1 MTNHINSTTSL
12 FNYLTIYSSDIKTVI
27 DEHLY
32 SAPTKFSVDT
42 SGVWIFEQEKNT
54 YTPRA
59 YISNGVV
66 INDELPL
73 ISEEKNPSLF
83 DFIQATSGISVTN
96 VATNDNLDTDFAEFL
111 STLNLQSILLVPLQ
125 INDSN
130 RGFVFL
136 GNSTHVT
143 HWSDDALLTCQ
154 LLSRMFIQALIVYDN
169 KCLEKELHHQNQVM
183 IEMERMA
190 NIGGWDYE
198 VSTDKLTWTDEVYRI
213 YDLPA
218 DHTLSAE
225 KAISFFKPDAQKTL
239 RMAFNRAITHQEPY
253 TLELPLISAKGEYK
267 WVRATGKIRY
277 THQIT
282 THVYGSFED
291 ISERKN
297 IRASEEYTSKY
308 LKNLVDNIDE
318 CIITIFANGNICSA
332 NNGVEKSFGYSI
344 HELIGQNISKLILKP
359 FSSSHDN
366 CKDKQLQTDITKIIG
381 TCRELPAIKKNG
393 TIFPVELSISEV
405 LDENENKYICI
416 VRNISDKKKAEF
428 DIHKLSY
435 YDETTGALNR
445 YSFEK
450 DLKNNFHKSWLSKEN
465 FSAFLINID
474 KFSQI
479 NLTYGENTGDDVL
492 RLIATRLMDNLP
504 SNTEVYRNSAD
515 TFYVLVNNNDV
526 DEFSHVFHESLAKEI
541 LKSVNASI
549 YLADEIINVQVSIG
563 ILYVRS
569 EDIHY
574 IDIKPLLELAVLD
587 AKKQGGNCFVFAVS
601 DEVEVL
607 KRNSELSQAMKSHQF
622 THELSLVLQPQYS
635 TDGVVVGSESLVRW
649 QSAILGFVSPNEFI
663 PLAEKNGNIIALGDW
678 VIDKTCL
685 LISQRRTFSKV
696 SSPVSI
702 NISVKQIAQPL
713 FCDKL
718 LAKLEQYKIPYS
730 ELTLEITEN
739 ALIADF
745 DLVISKMKFLKHKGI
760 HFSIDDF
767 GTGYSSLSYIHH
779 LPISELKIDKYFVDD
794 IKNNVDEVPIIN
806 TIIQLAKSLNL
817 KVVAEG
823 VECKEQLDYLK
834 QHKCDVIQGYYFSK
848 PLNPEQWIDIWALEN
863 LQMTKSKTMVNP
875 SQKEP
880 LN

>member
-12 FNYLTIYSSDIKTVI
+12 FNYSTIYSSDIDTIIK
-27 DEHLY
+27 EYLY
-32 SAPTKFSVDT
+32 SAPTIFSLDT
-42 SGVWIFEQEKNT
+42 SGIWIFEQEKNI

-73 ISEEKNPSLF
+73 ISEEKTPSLF
-83 DFIQATSGISVTN
+83 DFIQATTGVSVTN
-96 VATNDNLDTDFAEFL
+96 VATDDNLDADFVEFL
-111 STLNLQSILLVPLQ
+111 STLDLQSILLVPLQ

-143 HWSDDALLTCQ
+143 YWSDDALLTCQ
-154 LLSRMFIQALIVYDN
+154 LLSRMFIQALIVSDN

-198 VSTDKLTWTDEVYRI
+198 ISTDKLTWTDEVYRI
-213 YDLPA
+213 YGLPTVY
-218 DHTLSAE
+218 TLSAE
-225 KAISFFKPDAQKTL
+225 KVISFFNPDAQKTL
-239 RMAFNRAITHQEPY
+239 RTAFNRAITHQEPY
-253 TLELPLISAKGEYK
+253 TLELPFISANGEYK
-267 WVRATGKIRY
+267 WVRATGTIRY
-277 THQIT
+277 THQVA

-318 CIITIFANGNICSA
+318 CIITIFANGNICSV
-332 NNGVEKSFGYSI
+332 NNEVKKSFGYSL
-344 HELIGQNISKLILKP
+344 HELIGQNISKLIIKP
-359 FSSSHDN
+359 FSSSHDS

-405 LDENENKYICI
+405 LDESENKYICI

-435 YDETTGALNR
+435 YDGTTGALNR
-445 YSFEK
+445 YSFER
-450 DLKNNFHKSWLSKEN
+450 DLKTSFHKSWLSKEN

-479 NLTYGENTGDDVL
+479 NLTYGESIGDDVL

-504 SNTEVYRNSAD
+504 SNTKVYRNSAD
-515 TFYVLVNNNDV
+515 TFYVLVKNNDV
-526 DEFSHVFHESLAKEI
+526 DEFSRVFHESLAKEI
-541 LKSVNASI
+541 LKSVNASV
-549 YLADEIINVQVSIG
+549 YLVDEIINVQVSIG
-563 ILYVRS
+563 ILYVKS

-601 DEVEVL
+601 DEVDVL
-607 KRNSELSQAMKSHQF
+607 KRHSELSQAMKSLQF

-663 PLAEKNGNIIALGDW
+663 PLAEKDGTIIDIGNW

-685 LISQRRTFSKV
+685 LISQRRTLSKI

-702 NISVKQIAQPL
+702 NISVIQITQPL

-718 LAKLEQYKIPYS
+718 LAKLDQYKIPYS

-745 DLVISKMKFLKHKGI
+745 DLVISKIKFLKLKGI

-823 VECKEQLDYLK
+823 VECKEQLDYLR

-848 PLNPEQWIDIWALEN
+848 PLNPEQWLDIWALEN
-863 LQMTKSKTMVNP
+863 LQRITI
-875 SQKEP
+875 
-880 LN
+880 

>member
-1 MTNHINSTTSL
+1 MTDYMNSIMSI
-12 FNYLTIYSSDIKTVI
+12 FNYQAIYPSDIKPI
-27 DEHLY
+27 IKEYLY
-32 SAPTKFSVDT
+32 GAPTEFSVDT
-42 SGVWIFEQEKNT
+42 SGLWLFEQKTNT

-73 ISEEKNPSLF
+73 ISKKKTPSLF
-83 DFIQATSGISVTN
+83 YFIQSTTGVSVTN
-96 VATNDNLDTDFAEFL
+96 AVTDDNLDADFGEFL
-111 STLNLQSILLVPLQ
+111 STLNLQSFLLVPLK
-125 INDSN
+125 INDN
-130 RGFVFL
+130 NIGFVFL
-136 GNSTHVT
+136 GNSTQVT

-154 LLSRMFIQALIVYDN
+154 LLSRMFIPALILSDN
-169 KCLEKELHHQNQVM
+169 KHLEKQLHHQNQVM

-190 NIGGWDYE
+190 KVGGWDYE
-198 VSTDKLTWTDEVYRI
+198 ISTDKLTWTDEVYRI
-213 YDLPA
+213 YGLPTSY
-218 DHTLSAE
+218 TLSAE
-225 KAISFFKPDAQKTL
+225 KVISFFSPDAQKTL

-253 TLELPLISAKGEYK
+253 TLELPFTSASGEHK
-267 WVRATGKIRY
+267 WIRATGTIRY
-277 THQIT
+277 THQIA

-291 ISERKN
+291 VSERKN
-297 IRASEEYTSKY
+297 ILASEKYTSKY
-308 LKNLVDNIDE
+308 LKNLVDNIDD
-318 CIITIFANGNICSA
+318 CIITIFANGTICTA
-332 NNGVEKSFGYSI
+332 NNKVTKSFGYSLY
-344 HELIGQNISKLILKP
+344 ELVGQNIAKLILKP
-359 FSSSHDN
+359 FSSSPDR
-366 CKDKQLQTDITKIIG
+366 CKDKQLQTDITKNIG

-393 TIFPVELSISEV
+393 TIFPIELSISEV
-405 LDENENKYICI
+405 LDESENKYICI

-435 YDETTGALNR
+435 YDGTTGALNR
-445 YSFEK
+445 YSFER

-479 NLTYGENTGDDVL
+479 NLTYGESIGDDVL

-504 SNTEVYRNSAD
+504 SNTKIYRNSAD
-515 TFYVLVNNNDV
+515 TFYVLVENNDV
-526 DEFSHVFHESLAKEI
+526 DEFSRVFHETLGKEI
-541 LKSVNASI
+541 LKSVNASL
-549 YLADEIINVQVSIG
+549 YLVDEIINVQVSIG
-563 ILYVRS
+563 ILYVKS

-601 DEVEVL
+601 DEVDVL
-607 KRNSELSQAMKSHQF
+607 KRNSELSQAMKSIEF

-649 QSAILGFVSPNEFI
+649 QSATLGFVSPNEFI
-663 PLAEKNGNIIALGDW
+663 PLAEKNGTIIALGDW
-678 VIDKTCL
+678 IIDKTCL
-685 LISQRRTFSKV
+685 LISQRRTLSTI

-702 NISVKQIAQPL
+702 NISVKQISEPL

-718 LAKLEQYKIPYS
+718 LAKLDQCKISYS

-745 DLVISKMKFLKHKGI
+745 DLVINKMEFLKHKGI

-794 IKNNVDEVPIIN
+794 IKNAVDEVPIIN

-823 VECKEQLDYLK
+823 VEQKEQLDYLR

-848 PLNPEQWIDIWALEN
+848 PLNPEQWLDIWALEN
-863 LQMTKSKTMVNP
+863 RQRIITI
-875 SQKEP
+875 
-880 LN
+880 

>member
-1 MTNHINSTTSL
+1 MTDYMNSIKSL
-12 FNYLTIYSSDIKTVI
+12 FNYSTTYTSDIKSI
-27 DEHLY
+27 INEYLY
-32 SAPTKFSVDT
+32 TAPTAFSVDT
-42 SGVWIFEQEKNT
+42 SGLWLFEHEKDA
-54 YTPRA
+54 YTPKA

-66 INDELPL
+66 IHDELPL
-73 ISEEKNPSLF
+73 ISEEKTPLLF
-83 DFIQATSGISVTN
+83 DFIQATSGVSVTN
-96 VATNDNLDTDFAEFL
+96 VATDDNLDTDFEAFL
-111 STLNLQSILLVPLQ
+111 STLKLQSFLLVPL
-125 INDSN
+125 IMNDSN

-136 GNSTHVT
+136 GNSTQVT
-143 HWSDDALLTCQ
+143 HWSDDALLICQ
-154 LLSRMFIQALIVYDN
+154 LLSRMFIPALIVSDN
-169 KCLEKELHHQNQVM
+169 KYLEKELHHQNQVM

-190 NIGGWDYE
+190 KVGGWDYE
-198 VSTDKLTWTDEVYRI
+198 ITTDKLIWTDEVYRI
-213 YDLPA
+213 YGLPT
-218 DHTLSAE
+218 HYTLSAE
-225 KAISFFKPDAQKTL
+225 KVISFFSPDAQKTL

-253 TLELPLISAKGEYK
+253 TLELPFISANGEHK
-267 WVRATGKIRY
+267 WIRATGTIRY
-277 THQIT
+277 THKIA

-297 IRASEEYTSKY
+297 ILASEEYTSKY
-308 LKNLVDNIDE
+308 LKNLVDNIDD
-318 CIITIFANGNICSA
+318 CIITIFANGTICSV
-332 NNGVEKSFGYSI
+332 NNEVEKSFGYSLDA
-344 HELIGQNISKLILKP
+344 LIGQNISKIILKP
-359 FSSSHDN
+359 LSSSHDGY
-366 CKDKQLQTDITKIIG
+366 KDNQLQTDITKILG

-393 TIFPVELSISEV
+393 TIFPIELSISEV
-405 LDENENKYICI
+405 LDESENKYICI

-435 YDETTGALNR
+435 YDGTTGALNR
-445 YSFEK
+445 YSFER

-465 FSAFLINID
+465 VSAFLINID

-479 NLTYGENTGDDVL
+479 NLTYGESIGDDVL

-504 SNTEVYRNSAD
+504 SNTKVYRNSAD
-515 TFYVLVNNNDV
+515 TFYVLVENSDV
-526 DEFSHVFHESLAKEI
+526 VEFSRVFHESLAKEI
-541 LKSVNASI
+541 LKSVNASL
-549 YLADEIINVQVSIG
+549 YLVDEIINVQVSIG
-563 ILYVRS
+563 ILYVKS

-601 DEVEVL
+601 DEVDVL
-607 KRNSELSQAMKSHQF
+607 KRHSELSQAMKSLQF

-663 PLAEKNGNIIALGDW
+663 PLAEKNDTIIALGDW

-685 LISQRRTFSKV
+685 LISQRRTLSTI

-702 NISVKQIAQPL
+702 NISVRQIAQPL

-718 LAKLEQYKIPYS
+718 LAKLDQYKIPYS

-767 GTGYSSLSYIHH
+767 GTGYSSLSYIHN

-794 IKNNVDEVPIIN
+794 IKNTVDEVPIIN
-806 TIIQLAKSLNL
+806 TIIQLSKSLNL

-823 VECKEQLDYLK
+823 VECKEQLDYLR

-848 PLNPEQWIDIWALEN
+848 PLSSEQWLDIWALEN
-863 LQMTKSKTMVNP
+863 LQRITI
-875 SQKEP
+875 
-880 LN
+880 

>member
-1 MTNHINSTTSL
+1 M
-12 FNYLTIYSSDIKTVI
+12 YSSDIKSIVK
-27 DEHLY
+27 EYLY
-32 SAPTKFSVDT
+32 SAPPAFSVDT
-42 SGVWIFEQEKNT
+42 SGLWLFEQEKDT
-54 YTPRA
+54 YTPKA
-59 YISNGVV
+59 YIFNGVV

-73 ISEEKNPSLF
+73 ISREKTPLLF
-83 DFIQATSGISVTN
+83 DFIQATSGVSVTN
-96 VATNDNLDTDFAEFL
+96 LATDDNLDADFGDFL
-111 STLNLQSILLVPLQ
+111 STVNLQSVLLVPLQ
-125 INDSN
+125 INDRN

-136 GNSTHVT
+136 GNSTQVT

-154 LLSRMFIQALIVYDN
+154 LLSRMFIPAIIVSDN
-169 KCLEKELHHQNQVM
+169 NYLEKELRHQNQIM

-190 NIGGWDYE
+190 KVGGWDYE
-198 VSTDKLTWTDEVYRI
+198 ISTGKLTWTDEVYRI
-213 YDLPA
+213 YGLPINS
-218 DHTLSAE
+218 TLSAD
-225 KAISFFKPDAQKTL
+225 KVISFFSPDAQKTL
-239 RMAFNRAITHQEPY
+239 RMAFNCAINHQESY
-253 TLELPLISAKGEYK
+253 TLELPFTNANSEHK
-267 WVRATGKIRY
+267 WIRATGTIRY
-277 THQIT
+277 THQIA

-297 IRASEEYTSKY
+297 ILASEKYTSKY
-308 LKNLVDNIDE
+308 LKNLVDNIDD
-318 CIITIFANGNICSA
+318 CIITIFANGTICSV
-332 NNGVEKSFGYSI
+332 NNEVKKSFGYSI
-344 HELIGQNISKLILKP
+344 NELIGQNISKLILKP
-359 FSSSHDN
+359 FSSGRDR
-366 CKDKQLQTDITKIIG
+366 CKVKQLQTDIIKIIG

-393 TIFPVELSISEV
+393 TIFPIELSISEV
-405 LDENENKYICI
+405 LDESENKYICI

-435 YDETTGALNR
+435 YDGTTGALNR
-445 YSFEK
+445 YSFER
-450 DLKNNFHKSWLSKEN
+450 DLKNNFHKSLSSKEN

-479 NLTYGENTGDDVL
+479 NLTYGESIGDDVL

-504 SNTEVYRNSAD
+504 SNTHVYRNSAD
-515 TFYVLVNNNDV
+515 TFYVLVENSDV
-526 DEFSHVFHESLAKEI
+526 DEFSRVFHERLAKEI
-541 LKSVNASI
+541 LKSVNASL
-549 YLADEIINVQVSIG
+549 YLIDEIINVQVSIG
-563 ILYVRS
+563 ILYVKS

-574 IDIKPLLELAVLD
+574 IDIKPLLELAVLE

-601 DEVEVL
+601 NEVDVL
-607 KRNSELSQAMKSHQF
+607 KRNSELSQAMKSIEF

-635 TDGVVVGSESLVRW
+635 TDGVLVGSESLVRW

-663 PLAEKNGNIIALGDW
+663 PLAEKNGTIIALGDW
-678 VIDKTCL
+678 IIDKTCL
-685 LISQRRTFSKV
+685 LISQRRTLSTI

-702 NISVKQIAQPL
+702 NISVKQISEPL

-718 LAKLEQYKIPYS
+718 LAKLDQYEISYS

-745 DLVISKMKFLKHKGI
+745 DLVISKMEFLKQKGM

-794 IKNNVDEVPIIN
+794 IKNAVDEVPIIN

-823 VECKEQLDYLK
+823 VECKGQLDYLR

-848 PLNPEQWIDIWALEN
+848 PLNPEQWLDIWALEN
-863 LQMTKSKTMVNP
+863 LQRIITN
-875 SQKEP
+875 
-880 LN
+880 

>member
-1 MTNHINSTTSL
+1 MTDYMNSIKSL
-12 FNYLTIYSSDIKTVI
+12 FNYSTTYTSDIKSI
-27 DEHLY
+27 INEYLY
-32 SAPTKFSVDT
+32 TAPTAFSVDT
-42 SGVWIFEQEKNT
+42 SGLWLFEHEKDA
-54 YTPRA
+54 YTPKA

-66 INDELPL
+66 IHDELPL
-73 ISEEKNPSLF
+73 ISEVKTPLLF
-83 DFIQATSGISVTN
+83 DFIQATSGVSVTN
-96 VATNDNLDTDFAEFL
+96 VATDDNLDTDFEAFL
-111 STLNLQSILLVPLQ
+111 STLKLQSFLLVPL
-125 INDSN
+125 IMNDSN

-136 GNSTHVT
+136 GNSTQVT
-143 HWSDDALLTCQ
+143 HWSDDALLICQ
-154 LLSRMFIQALIVYDN
+154 LLSRMFIPALIVSDN
-169 KCLEKELHHQNQVM
+169 KYLEKELHHQNQVM

-190 NIGGWDYE
+190 KVGGWDYE
-198 VSTDKLTWTDEVYRI
+198 ITTDKLIWTDEVYRI
-213 YDLPA
+213 YGLPT
-218 DHTLSAE
+218 HYTLSAE
-225 KAISFFKPDAQKTL
+225 KVISFFSPDAQKTL

-253 TLELPLISAKGEYK
+253 ILELPFISANGEHK
-267 WVRATGKIRY
+267 WIRATGTIRY
-277 THQIT
+277 THKIA

-291 ISERKN
+291 ISERQN
-297 IRASEEYTSKY
+297 ILASEEYTSKY
-308 LKNLVDNIDE
+308 LKNLVDNIDD
-318 CIITIFANGNICSA
+318 CIITIFANGTICSV
-332 NNGVEKSFGYSI
+332 NNEVEKSFGYSLDA
-344 HELIGQNISKLILKP
+344 LIGQNISKIILKP
-359 FSSSHDN
+359 LSSSLDGYKDN
-366 CKDKQLQTDITKIIG
+366 QLQTDITKILG

-393 TIFPVELSISEV
+393 RVFPIELSISEV
-405 LDENENKYICI
+405 LDESENKYICI
-416 VRNISDKKKAEF
+416 VRNISDKKKAES

-435 YDETTGALNR
+435 YDGTTGALNR
-445 YSFEK
+445 YSFER

-479 NLTYGENTGDDVL
+479 NLTYGESIGDDVL
-492 RLIATRLMDNLP
+492 RLIATRLMDDLP
-504 SNTEVYRNSAD
+504 SNTKVYRNSAD
-515 TFYVLVNNNDV
+515 TFYVLVENSDV
-526 DEFSHVFHESLAKEI
+526 VEFSRVFHESLAKEI
-541 LKSVNASI
+541 LKSVNASL
-549 YLADEIINVQVSIG
+549 YLVDEIINVQVSIG
-563 ILYVRS
+563 ILYVKS

-601 DEVEVL
+601 DEVDVL
-607 KRNSELSQAMKSHQF
+607 KRHSELSQAMKSLQF

-663 PLAEKNGNIIALGDW
+663 PLAEKNGTIIDLGEW

-685 LISQRRTFSKV
+685 LISQRRTLSTI

-718 LAKLEQYKIPYS
+718 LAKLDQYKIPYS

-767 GTGYSSLSYIHH
+767 GTGYSSLSYIHN

-794 IKNNVDEVPIIN
+794 IKNTVDEVPIIN
-806 TIIQLAKSLNL
+806 TIIQLSKSLNL

-823 VECKEQLDYLK
+823 VECKEQLDYLR

-848 PLNPEQWIDIWALEN
+848 PLSSEQWLDIWALEN
-863 LQMTKSKTMVNP
+863 LQRITI
-875 SQKEP
+875 
-880 LN
+880 